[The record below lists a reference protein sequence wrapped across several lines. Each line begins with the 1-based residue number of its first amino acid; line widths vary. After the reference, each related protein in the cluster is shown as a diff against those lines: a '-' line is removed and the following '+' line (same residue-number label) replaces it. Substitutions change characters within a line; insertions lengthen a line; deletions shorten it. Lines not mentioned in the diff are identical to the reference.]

1 MVVFNLFCLHVVL
14 FDFLPWA
21 FRCKMVLLLF
31 TCVRLTELSCCYREM
46 FPHNRRMLAWW
57 RRMVKLTWRRRQA
70 CGRALCSLLVSYLTL
85 PTPPPHHHH
94 HPPTPKQWL
103 LLHPCFP
110 QFCFWV
116 CHAFEAC
123 VFDGVSF
130 FFLFLLPL
138 PPFFLFLFFSFFIFS
153 SLYCTASLTF
163 ICRGIGLDFS
173 EMGRVSGFISE
184 VYLHEEE

>member
-31 TCVRLTELSCCYREM
+31 TCVRLTERSCCYHEL

-85 PTPPPHHHH
+85 PTPPPPPNHHHH
-94 HPPTPKQWL
+94 HPTPTPHPHPQTVTAAAFMFSTVL
-103 LLHPCFP
+103 LLGLPCI
-110 QFCFWV
+110 WGL
-116 CHAFEAC
+116 C
-123 VFDGVSF
+123 VWWGVFFFFSF
-130 FFLFLLPL
+130 FFSCLVLLPL
-138 PPFFLFLFFSFFIFS
+138 PPFFFFFFFL
-153 SLYCTASLTF
+153 SLYFHHFTAL
-163 ICRGIGLDFS
+163 LPW
-173 EMGRVSGFISE
+173 
-184 VYLHEEE
+184 L